1 MRIALFF
8 CLSLLLFSCGKKR
21 SIVITAKNPVTG
33 QPYAGLSY
41 YVVSS
46 RGNGSRTEASG
57 VLNEN
62 GEAAVTLRIKDR
74 SYNVRVVAPEN
85 TCYNKNITLSYNYP
99 YDNNHV
105 FSFEFAEC
113 ANLKLHVHN
122 LNCID
127 SNDEIKFR
135 RLWLSTNESND
146 FVIQSGCFQFDGD
159 YFSLP
164 IGNYK
169 YEWYVTKNG
178 VTTFHDSIFTLSEN
192 QYFDFTINY

>member
-1 MRIALFF
+1 
-8 CLSLLLFSCGKKR
+8 LSLFLFSCGKKR

-113 ANLKLHVHN
+113 AYLTLAVNNVDCQGSADRILFDLQPTYIENYTNIIPV
-122 LNCID
+122 
-127 SNDEIKFR
+127 EKFGCYNN
-135 RLWLSTNESND
+135 TFIESQ
-146 FVIQSGCFQFDGD
+146 IPYGPWSATW
-159 YFSLP
+159 
-164 IGNYK
+164 
-169 YEWYVTKNG
+169 EVTKNG
-178 VTTFHDSIFTLSEN
+178 ITTFHDSLFFIGQNEHYT
-192 QYFDFTINY
+192 FTINY

>member
-1 MRIALFF
+1 M
-8 CLSLLLFSCGKKR
+8 
-21 SIVITAKNPVTG
+21 
-33 QPYAGLSY
+33 
-41 YVVSS
+41 
-46 RGNGSRTEASG
+46 
-57 VLNEN
+57 
-62 GEAAVTLRIKDR
+62 
-74 SYNVRVVAPEN
+74 
-85 TCYNKNITLSYNYP
+85 
-99 YDNNHV
+99 
-105 FSFEFAEC
+105 
-113 ANLKLHVHN
+113 KLHVHN

-178 VTTFHDSIFTLSEN
+178 VTTFHDSIFTLSAN